1 MTRRIFVLLTLTLA
15 VFAQAPTPR
24 RGNDPAAVELFRDRG
39 LGLFIHWSVDG
50 PLGGVISHSLVGASP
65 DYVERFFRILPG
77 LFNPDRFQ
85 PQKWAALAKLAGFEY
100 VMFTAIHPN
109 GRCMWNHIKTHFI

>member
-1 MTRRIFVLLTLTLA
+1 MVPRHWNRRRRPPALPWRRLWWMLNRRALTTLA
-15 VFAQAPTPR
+15 FALSIAAAQPAQ
-24 RGNDPAAVELFRDRG
+24 RGNKPDGVELFRDRG
-39 LGLFIHWSVDG
+39 LGLFVHWSVDA

-85 PQKWAALAKLAGFEY
+85 PQK
-100 VMFTAIHPN
+100 
-109 GRCMWNHIKTHFI
+109 